1 MYNILV
7 FGMTENPGG
16 VESFLMNYYRRM
28 DRTRFQLDFLCNS
41 FAPVAF
47 EDEILALGGH
57 TFHFTS
63 RRKNPV
69 RFHRELGAFFR
80 ENAGKYQAI
89 WVNVNSLANIDY
101 LKWPKNTAYPAG
113 SSTATTRRTW
123 IQSCAGSSTR

>member
-1 MYNILV
+1 
-7 FGMTENPGG
+7 
-16 VESFLMNYYRRM
+16 MNYYRRM
-28 DRTRFQLDFLCNS
+28 DRSRFQLDFLCNS

-101 LKWPKNTAYPAG
+101 LKMAKQYGIPGRIIHSHNAQNMDTKLRGVLHEMNRGAVGRY
-113 SSTATTRRTW
+113 ATDFW
-123 IQSCAGSSTR
+123 AC